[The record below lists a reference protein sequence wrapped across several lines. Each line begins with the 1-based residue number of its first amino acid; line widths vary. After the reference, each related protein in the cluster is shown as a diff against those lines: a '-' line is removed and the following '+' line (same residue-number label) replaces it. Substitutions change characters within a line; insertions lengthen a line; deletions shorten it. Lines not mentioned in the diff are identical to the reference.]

1 MIRSKLMLIAAA
13 VALAV
18 GGSVAVA
25 SAMTRILEPAHLS
38 QNDKLAADI
47 TAADIRPDPAPATD
61 TDTVNL
67 IQLVLG
73 SNWSGDPAYVDSG
86 DESGGSGKD
95 PGNASSG
102 VSGGDAS
109 SPSGDSSMGPAPDP
123 GPSESSG
130 TNAKSEDHSGGGA
143 EDADDGDSED
153 QPEDEPADEP
163 EDD

>member
-47 TAADIRPDPAPATD
+47 TAADVEPDAAPATD
-61 TDTVNL
+61 TETVNL

-73 SNWSGDPAYVDSG
+73 SNWSGDSAYVESG
-86 DESGGSGKD
+86 DTSGGSGKNS
-95 PGNASSG
+95 GKASHG
-102 VSGGDAS
+102 VSGGDDS
-109 SPSGDSSMGPAPDP
+109 SDPSGDSTTGPHSDP

-130 TNAKSEDHSGGGA
+130 TGTKSEDHSDVKA
-143 EDADDGDSED
+143 EDTDDSDSED
-153 QPEDEPADEP
+153 EPEDEP